1 MRGAKENIAKKQVN
15 ANRYTC
21 CFVVDRCA
29 RLGHLLVPDS
39 GIGSKNFGLS
49 RCLSV
54 CSRPGASHDELGDAH
69 AAGFEYR
76 ETAVARA
83 EAT

>member
-1 MRGAKENIAKKQVN
+1 M
-15 ANRYTC
+15 
-21 CFVVDRCA
+21 
-29 RLGHLLVPDS
+29 VPDS